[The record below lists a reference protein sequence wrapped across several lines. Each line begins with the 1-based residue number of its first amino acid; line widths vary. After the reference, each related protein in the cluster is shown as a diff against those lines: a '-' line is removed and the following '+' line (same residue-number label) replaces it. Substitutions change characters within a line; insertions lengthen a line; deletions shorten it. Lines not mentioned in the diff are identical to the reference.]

1 MSTPSGAFDDVL
13 GANATYSSAFAPV
26 QADGVARKGLAV
38 VTCMDSRI
46 DPLAML
52 GLRPGEAKIL
62 RNAGARATDDTMR
75 GLLLAV
81 HLLGVDRIMLVAHT
95 KCAMAGGTDA
105 DIREAIVS
113 RGGPDPGDI
122 EFLTTQD
129 QEATLRSDAQRIA
142 EWEYLPAKV
151 SVGGFIYDV
160 DDGRIRQVC

>member
-1 MSTPSGAFDDVL
+1 MTDFADVL
-13 GANATYSSAFAPV
+13 AANASHSSSYRPV
-26 QADGVARKGLAV
+26 QATGVARKGLAV

-81 HLLGVDRIMLVAHT
+81 YLLGVDRIMLVGHT
-95 KCAMAGGTDA
+95 KCAMTGGNDD
-105 DIREAIVS
+105 DIRQAIVDG
-113 RGGPDPGDI
+113 GGPQVDDI

-129 QEATLRSDAQRIA
+129 QDATLRSDVERVATWPHLRD
-142 EWEYLPAKV
+142 V
-151 SVGGFIYDV
+151 TVGGFVYDL
-160 DDGRIRQVC
+160 DDGRLRQVC